1 MCYCCGRYVPNVTHC
16 VPNVKREETSTIIVQ
31 SVYIIVMA
39 KDVLKVVKTASTLM
53 KNWRNASLVTV
64 HAGNCLLVCSMRL
77 EQCVYSYYYKIL
89 QLFVLPLFDW
99 CLVTSDICMSRLS
112 LVTKYQ
118 WFVSPW
124 FDWNSV
130 TSDICMCH
138 LSLNIS
144 DLSCHGLIK
153 IQWQV
158 TSVCV
163 TYH

>member
-53 KNWRNASLVTV
+53 KNWRNASLVTA
-64 HAGNCLLVCSMRL
+64 HAGICLLVCSMRL
-77 EQCVYSYYYKIL
+77 DKWHLYV
-89 QLFVLPLFDW
+89 
-99 CLVTSDICMSRLS
+99 S

-118 WFVSPW
+118 WFVSPL
-124 FDWNSV
+124 FDWYLVTSDICMSHLSLVTRHQWFVSPLFDWYLV

-144 DLSCHGLIK
+144 GLSCHCLID
-153 IQWQV
+153 I
-158 TSVCV
+158 
-163 TYH
+163 